1 MSEQIN
7 VPDGTKLSD
16 LAVRAVA
23 SGAWWNVDTPQ
34 PNALALPTRVLV
46 ALDNAGI
53 TTVEQLK
60 DAGPHK
66 LRQLTGLG
74 KNGFEK
80 IIGLL
85 RALDRQS
92 NNGES

>member
-1 MSEQIN
+1 MSEQISVN
-7 VPDGTKLSD
+7 DGMKLSD

-23 SGAWWNVDTPQ
+23 SGAWWKHDTAE

-60 DAGPHK
+60 EAGPHK

-74 KNGFEK
+74 RHGFEK
-80 IIGLL
+80 IIELL
-85 RALDRQS
+85 RALDNQG
-92 NNGES
+92 NGES